1 MVNLICP
8 PQNLTKKKHSGWV
21 EKRRFMLGEEEEDLK
36 VQEKEELTETE
47 KLVSQRILLLH

>member
-8 PQNLTKKKHSGWV
+8 PQNLTKKKHLGWV
-21 EKRRFMLGEEEEDLK
+21 EKRRFMLGEEKEDLK

>member
-1 MVNLICP
+1 
-8 PQNLTKKKHSGWV
+8 
-21 EKRRFMLGEEEEDLK
+21 MLGEEKEDLK